1 MKKFVGVIICGVIIL
16 LVYLLYNPESCAW
29 FPKCAFMQLT
39 GLECPSCGAQ
49 RALHSFLNGDIIKAI
64 EYNPFLVIA
73 LPFFLAVVY
82 AKWFDTNSAKKIG
95 RYVLHRYSIYAYI
108 SAYFSWWIIRNL

>member
-29 FPKCAFMQLT
+29 FPKCVFLQMT

-49 RALHSFLNGDIIKAI
+49 RALHSFLNGDIVKAI
-64 EYNPFLVIA
+64 EYNPFLSIA